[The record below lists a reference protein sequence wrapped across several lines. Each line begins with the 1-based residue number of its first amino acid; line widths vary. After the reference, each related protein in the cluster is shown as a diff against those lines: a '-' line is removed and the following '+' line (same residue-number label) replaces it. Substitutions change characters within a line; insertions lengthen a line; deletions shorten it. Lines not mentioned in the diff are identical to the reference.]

1 MSVSSVQCTPPNQ
14 SACAKPRR
22 SSTMEPIVRA
32 ARAETAW
39 RRRFFPTLLA
49 GAGVT
54 LAACGR
60 PAPTAAFPPTEVS
73 ALEVRPRDLPLSL
86 EYAAQL
92 RGVREVEVRARV
104 SGILLERRYEEG
116 QPVKA
121 GDLLF
126 RIDPAPFRAEAE
138 RAKADLGVQQAS
150 LQQARR
156 ERDRIVP
163 LFDQKLASQ
172 RDRDNA

>member
-1 MSVSSVQCTPPNQ
+1 
-14 SACAKPRR
+14 
-22 SSTMEPIVRA
+22 MELPVP

-39 RRRFFPTLLA
+39 RRFCFYPLLA
-49 GAGVT
+49 ATAAALV
-54 LAACGR
+54 ACGG
-60 PAPTAAFPPTEVS
+60 PAPAPAFPPTEVS
-73 ALEVRPRDLPLSL
+73 ALDVRPRDLALAL

-116 QPVKA
+116 QPVRA

-138 RAKADLGVQQAS
+138 RAKA
-150 LQQARR
+150 
-156 ERDRIVP
+156 
-163 LFDQKLASQ
+163 
-172 RDRDNA
+172 

>member
-1 MSVSSVQCTPPNQ
+1 
-14 SACAKPRR
+14 
-22 SSTMEPIVRA
+22 MEPTVFADSILA
-32 ARAETAW
+32 AW
-39 RRRFFPTLLA
+39 RKPAFCSLLA
-49 GAGVT
+49 LSAAA
-54 LAACGR
+54 LAACGH
-60 PAPTAAFPPTEVS
+60 PAPPPAFPPTEVD
-73 ALEVRPRDLPLSL
+73 ALEVRPRDLPLAL

-138 RAKADLGVQQAS
+138 RAKADLGVQQAN

-156 ERDRIVP
+156 ERDRI
-163 LFDQKLASQ
+163 
-172 RDRDNA
+172 